1 MYATG
6 TAPLSYQWSRN
17 GLPITDATDPTYTT
31 PATTTGADNNA
42 KFTVTV
48 TNSAG
53 TIASP
58 VLGTLA
64 VISQAGGNEGFQP
77 VYPGCSTL
85 PENCNPGD
93 LVGIQYRFLV
103 VENESLL
110 DSHVAGWNG
119 LYAPGAAAQGYN
131 VGHFVD
137 AGRWAYSNGEC
148 QTVQKISEPFTKA
161 TASLLIETTDYPYQS
176 GQTSAVGS
184 AMSTSDPATW
194 PIQTYWAD
202 EITNLYQSRSES
214 DFSINGI
221 ETLVTVERGGT
232 LTDISSFLRCGIP
245 MLPTTYRLWTM
256 TTQMTGLP
264 PVVNQVVVPDAAARY
279 IAPFQASQFETEF
292 QNNPGTFTVQYW
304 DFAYIRESD
313 PQWHPV
319 STFVTLSSYLG
330 NGQDF
335 GLHVVSVN
343 GQDRVEFSNVPG
355 NSYLPMNLQFAIA
368 PPISFLASQTITFG
382 SLSNVVLGAAPFA
395 ITATDSSGLAV
406 SFNSTTPSVCT
417 VLGSIVTVVAPGTCS
432 IVANQAGSASYMAA
446 IPVLQSFTVFPAGSG
461 APPIITP
468 GGVIPVD
475 GTVATIQPGEWV
487 SIFGTSL
494 ANSTASWTGDFPQS
508 LSGTSVAINGKNAY
522 LSFVS
527 PGQVN
532 LQAPDDTAIG
542 AVPVVVTTGS
552 GSAATTV
559 TLGRFGPSFFLLDA
573 KHVAGIILRADGLGT
588 FGGGSYDI
596 IGPTGTSL
604 GYPTVAAKTGDI
616 VELFGTGFGPTDP
629 AVPIGQ
635 AFSGAAPSI
644 DPIGLLINGVRVT
657 PTWAGLSGAGLDQI
671 NLIVPAGLG
680 TGDVSLVATVGGVQ
694 TQAGVVISLQ

>member
-1 MYATG
+1 
-6 TAPLSYQWSRN
+6 
-17 GLPITDATDPTYTT
+17 
-31 PATTTGADNNA
+31 
-42 KFTVTV
+42 
-48 TNSAG
+48 
-53 TIASP
+53 
-58 VLGTLA
+58 
-64 VISQAGGNEGFQP
+64 
-77 VYPGCSTL
+77 
-85 PENCNPGD
+85 
-93 LVGIQYRFLV
+93 
-103 VENESLL
+103 
-110 DSHVAGWNG
+110 
-119 LYAPGAAAQGYN
+119 
-131 VGHFVD
+131 
-137 AGRWAYSNGEC
+137 
-148 QTVQKISEPFTKA
+148 
-161 TASLLIETTDYPYQS
+161 
-176 GQTSAVGS
+176 
-184 AMSTSDPATW
+184 
-194 PIQTYWAD
+194 
-202 EITNLYQSRSES
+202 
-214 DFSINGI
+214 
-221 ETLVTVERGGT
+221 
-232 LTDISSFLRCGIP
+232 
-245 MLPTTYRLWTM
+245 
-256 TTQMTGLP
+256 
-264 PVVNQVVVPDAAARY
+264 
-279 IAPFQASQFETEF
+279 
-292 QNNPGTFTVQYW
+292 
-304 DFAYIRESD
+304 
-313 PQWHPV
+313 
-319 STFVTLSSYLG
+319 
-330 NGQDF
+330 
-335 GLHVVSVN
+335 
-343 GQDRVEFSNVPG
+343 
-355 NSYLPMNLQFAIA
+355 
-368 PPISFLASQTITFG
+368 
-382 SLSNVVLGAAPFA
+382 
-395 ITATDSSGLAV
+395 
-406 SFNSTTPSVCT
+406 
-417 VLGSIVTVVAPGTCS
+417 
-432 IVANQAGSASYMAA
+432 MAA